1 MNKKVIIT
9 LHVAVWA
16 IMFLSPLT
24 FLNHDEGNSLLR
36 YLMACANPLAMLFV
50 FYVNYLWLFPSYQ
63 QPATPLSPEGITCTK
78 RRFWL
83 INLLMVVCLGIAL
96 HYWLVFAHHIFRPS
110 PRIARLSEPSVITT
124 VFFILHNVFN
134 LAISASFAFAVRAAM
149 RWEQQ
154 EKARSKAEA
163 ALAEAE
169 LRNLRSQVNPH
180 FLLNTLNNIYALTA
194 IDADRAQNAIQ
205 QLSKL
210 LRHLLYDNQELEVDL
225 SDEVQ
230 FLENYVN
237 LMKLRLPADVDVQFN
252 YKPPSVPFKIAP
264 LITVSLIEN
273 AFKHGISPA
282 KPSFIHISISA
293 DDGALPIKD
302 ERTAPTLIPRSV
314 TIDIENSNYP
324 KTEKD
329 RSGHGIGLQQ
339 VQRRLDLSYPGNYKW
354 THGPNTN
361 GTTYKSTIIIT
372 INPT

>member
-16 IMFLSPLT
+16 IMLLSPLT
-24 FLNHDEGNSLLR
+24 FLNHDEGISLLR

-50 FYVNYLWLFPSYQ
+50 FYVNYLWLIPSYQ
-63 QPATPLSPEGITCTK
+63 QPTTPLSPESISYTK

-83 INLLMVVCLGIAL
+83 INLLMVVGLGITL
-96 HYWLVFAHHIFRPS
+96 HYWLVFAHHIYGP
-110 PRIARLSEPSVITT
+110 PRGTRLSEPSAITI
-124 VFFILHNVFN
+124 VFFILHNIFN

-169 LRNLRSQVNPH
+169 LKNLRSQVNPH

-210 LRHLLYDNQELEVDL
+210 LRHLLYDNQELEVEL

-237 LMKLRLPADVDVQFN
+237 LMKLRLPADVDVQFI
-252 YKPPSVPFKIAP
+252 YKPPSIPFKIAP

-273 AFKHGISPA
+273 AFKHGISPT
-282 KPSFIHISISA
+282 KPSFIHIRISA
-293 DDGALPIKD
+293 EGGALPIKGD
-302 ERTAPTLIPRSV
+302 RAAQSPIPRTV

-339 VQRRLDLSYPGNYKW
+339 VQRRLELSYPGNYKW
-354 THGPNTN
+354 THGPNAD
-361 GTTYKSTIIIT
+361 GTIYKSTIIIT
-372 INPT
+372 INPI